1 VVKVPPHT
9 LLGAVLATV
18 SPVGRVS
25 LKATPASGCVLA
37 DGLVSV
43 NCNEVVPFRGIALGL
58 KTLAIAGGATMA
70 SCAVL
75 LVAPVPPPVEV
86 IALVVLFLVP
96 VLVPVTLTEKVQEEP
111 AAGDAV
117 NVPPDRVMAL
127 LAAVAVIV
135 PLPQEPVMLG
145 VVATTTPAGKLSMK
159 ATPLNA
165 LAVFGLVIVKLK
177 VLLPFNA
184 TLVGV
189 KPLLIVGGDTTV
201 MLALETPL
209 MPPSVEVTA
218 TLLVAGPGVVPVTLT
233 ENVHED
239 PAAGDAVSVPPDKLM
254 EPLPPVAVIAPLP
267 QLPVK
272 LGVAATIKPLGSVS
286 VNATPL
292 NATLVF
298 GFWIVKLKVLLPVT
312 GMLAGLN
319 DLVMFG

>member
-1 VVKVPPHT
+1 
-9 LLGAVLATV
+9 
-18 SPVGRVS
+18 
-25 LKATPASGCVLA
+25 
-37 DGLVSV
+37 V

-96 VLVPVTLTEKVQEEP
+96 VLVPVTLTEKGEDGTRCWEMP
-111 AAGDAV
+111 STSR
-117 NVPPDRVMAL
+117 PIEVMAL
-127 LAAVAVIV
+127 LAAVRRDRAATAGTGNARCGRHDHARRQVV
-135 PLPQEPVMLG
+135 DEGHTAQRTRG
-145 VVATTTPAGKLSMK
+145 VRIGDR
-159 ATPLNA
+159 
-165 LAVFGLVIVKLK
+165 KLK

-239 PAAGDAVSVPPDKLM
+239 PPPAMPSAFPPDKLM

-272 LGVAATIKPLGSVS
+272 LGGCGYDQTARKRVRKCPHRS
-286 VNATPL
+286 
-292 NATLVF
+292 TLRWYSDS
-298 GFWIVKLKVLLPVT
+298 G
-312 GMLAGLN
+312 
-319 DLVMFG
+319 